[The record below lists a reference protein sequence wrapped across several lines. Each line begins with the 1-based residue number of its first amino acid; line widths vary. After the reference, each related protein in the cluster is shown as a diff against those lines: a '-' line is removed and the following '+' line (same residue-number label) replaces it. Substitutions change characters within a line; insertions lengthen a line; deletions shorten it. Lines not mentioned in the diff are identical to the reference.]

1 MPDPFLRARAAL
13 HSSHAQRD
21 SALFR
26 QRGRETRQAR
36 GSARCGRGLHAGY
49 TCQELAHDY
58 KNEMFMHCRVAINE
72 EFAPDDQELKEG
84 DVVALIP
91 PVSGG

>member
-1 MPDPFLRARAAL
+1 MPSVTLLYFANVAEKLGKREEVRDVVAGCTPQCLRGTL
-13 HSSHAQRD
+13 K
-21 SALFR
+21 
-26 QRGRETRQAR
+26 
-36 GSARCGRGLHAGY
+36 
-49 TCQELAHDY
+49 HDY
-58 KNEMFMHCRVAINE
+58 KFEMFMHCRVAINE